1 MSVLLID
8 VTVTDPDGNI
18 GLGSATVTVNDT
30 PVAAE
35 QPVDHFSMG
44 AALPDFAE
52 RARQRWGQVR

>member
-1 MSVLLID
+1 MTLLLID
-8 VTVTDPDGNI
+8 VTVTGSDGSI
-18 GLGSATVTVNDT
+18 GVGSATVTVNDT

-44 AALPDFAE
+44 LPLPDFAE